1 MNKQELLQQAL
12 HLITTRAGIEQPVF
26 HLTSVSRDAAGV
38 FIMQTAW
45 PEGKGMC
52 NVIAR
57 VVNGFPHDPFTSCIP
72 LLPELVDEI
81 IRAANGESV
90 RIDDSDLRDLV
101 EDDRGEDDDGESNR
115 SVAAGFAFRA
125 MLR

>member
-1 MNKQELLQQAL
+1 MNKQDSLQQAL
-12 HLITTRAGIEQPVF
+12 HIIAARAGIEQPVF

-45 PEGKGMC
+45 PEGKGVC

-57 VVNGFPHDPFTSCIP
+57 AVHGFPRDPFTSCIP

-81 IRAANGESV
+81 IRAANGERLTV
-90 RIDDSDLRDLV
+90 NDVDLRDPV
-101 EDDRGEDDDGESNR
+101 EDDRKDDCDEEGDR
-115 SVAAGFAFRA
+115 SGNVGFAFRSI
-125 MLR
+125 

>member
-12 HLITTRAGIEQPVF
+12 HLIAARAGLEQPVF
-26 HLTSVSRDAAGV
+26 HLTSVSQDAAGV
-38 FIMQTAW
+38 FFMQTAW

-57 VVNGFPHDPFTSCIP
+57 AVNGFPRDPFTSCIP

-81 IRAANGESV
+81 IRAGGGSHA
-90 RIDDSDLRDLV
+90 I
-101 EDDRGEDDDGESNR
+101 R
-115 SVAAGFAFRA
+115 SVSP
-125 MLR
+125 

>member
-12 HLITTRAGIEQPVF
+12 HVITGRAGIEDPVF
-26 HLTSVSRDAAGV
+26 HLTSVSQDAAGV

-45 PEGKGMC
+45 PEGKRMC

-57 VVNGFPHDPFTSCIP
+57 AVNGFPRDPFTSCIP

-81 IRAANGESV
+81 IRAGGVSRAV
-90 RIDDSDLRDLV
+90 
-101 EDDRGEDDDGESNR
+101 R
-115 SVAAGFAFRA
+115 SVPP
-125 MLR
+125 

>member
-1 MNKQELLQQAL
+1 MNKQDLLQRAL
-12 HLITTRAGIEQPVF
+12 HIIASRAGIEQPVF

-52 NVIAR
+52 DVIAR
-57 VVNGFPHDPFTSCIP
+57 AVSGFPRDPFTSCIP

-81 IRAANGESV
+81 IRAANGESA
-90 RIDDSDLRDLV
+90 RIDDADFQDPVADDCRDEFIEESD
-101 EDDRGEDDDGESNR
+101 R
-115 SVAAGFAFRA
+115 SATVGFAFRS
-125 MLR
+125 MSM

>member
-1 MNKQELLQQAL
+1 MSKQELLQQAL
-12 HLITTRAGIEQPVF
+12 HLIAARAGIEQPVF

-45 PEGKGMC
+45 PDGKRMC
-52 NVIAR
+52 RCIACA
-57 VVNGFPHDPFTSCIP
+57 VEGFPRDPFTSCIP

-90 RIDDSDLRDLV
+90 GTADADLRDPV
-101 EDDRGEDDDGESNR
+101 EHEHPDESDDGFDR
-115 SVAAGFAFRA
+115 PDA
-125 MLR
+125 MSHAIRRVSA

>member
-1 MNKQELLQQAL
+1 MNKQESLQQAL
-12 HLITTRAGIEQPVF
+12 HILAARAGIEQPVF

-38 FIMQTAW
+38 FILQTAW

-52 NVIAR
+52 DVIAR
-57 VVNGFPHDPFTSCIP
+57 AVQGFPRDPFTSCIP

-90 RIDDSDLRDLV
+90 TVDDGDLRDPV
-101 EDDRGEDDDGESNR
+101 EDERRDDYDEDGDRSGTLS
-115 SVAAGFAFRA
+115 FAFRSISG
-125 MLR
+125 

>member
-1 MNKQELLQQAL
+1 MNKQDSLQQAL
-12 HLITTRAGIEQPVF
+12 HIIAARAGIEQPVF

-57 VVNGFPHDPFTSCIP
+57 AVNGFPRDPFTSCIP

-81 IRAANGESV
+81 IRAANGEGV
-90 RIDDSDLRDLV
+90 RVDDAELHDAF
-101 EDDRGEDDDGESNR
+101 EDDRRDDFIEEGDRTGTVS
-115 SVAAGFAFRA
+115 FAFRSI
-125 MLR
+125 